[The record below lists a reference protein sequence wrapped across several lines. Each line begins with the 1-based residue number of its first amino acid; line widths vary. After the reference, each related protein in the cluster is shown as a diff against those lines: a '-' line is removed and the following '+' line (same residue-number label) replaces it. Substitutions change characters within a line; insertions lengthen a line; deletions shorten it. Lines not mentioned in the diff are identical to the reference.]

1 MQTKLFHLLIIICCF
16 FSCMKEEK
24 IENSNINELK
34 QRINIDGINPISV
47 RFSISELGQKKGRA
61 IGPNDYDL
69 QVILKLSE
77 SDYQNLKENYS
88 KNKVNIGDKVYLNK
102 DFIKPWFTNSIKE
115 SFFLEDDYYR
125 IRSEV
130 YFPDR
135 FLKSPFTGGFLFFTV
150 DHQVFIYMYTT

>member
-1 MQTKLFHLLIIICCF
+1 MSKLGNGTFAQPLGITAGGVNYTKLTA
-16 FSCMKEEK
+16 E
-24 IENSNINELK
+24 
-34 QRINIDGINPISV
+34 Q
-47 RFSISELGQKKGRA
+47 QKA
-61 IGPNDYDL
+61 L
-69 QVILKLSE
+69 
-77 SDYQNLKENYS
+77 DYQNLKEKYS